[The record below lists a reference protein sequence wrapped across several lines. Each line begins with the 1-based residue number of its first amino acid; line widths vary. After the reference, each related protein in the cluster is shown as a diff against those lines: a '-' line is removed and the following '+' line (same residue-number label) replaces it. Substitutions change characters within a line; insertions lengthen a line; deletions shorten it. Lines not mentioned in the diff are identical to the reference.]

1 MNEDIET
8 IYLYVL
14 QSSRWESK
22 SNDGDEAIN
31 RFNRKKMM
39 MQSSECNYHQIKD
52 GFDCGIDS
60 ANDLGKADGSEEIL
74 SFSKKNFKSNSNN
87 LSSSKEEF
95 IGRNPIERF
104 EAKLILTY
112 LFHFKFR
119 LLLNVFYS

>member
-39 MQSSECNYHQIKD
+39 MPSSECNYHQIID
-52 GFDCGIDS
+52 GLDCGIDS

-95 IGRNPIERF
+95 LGRNPIE
-104 EAKLILTY
+104 
-112 LFHFKFR
+112 
-119 LLLNVFYS
+119 LLK